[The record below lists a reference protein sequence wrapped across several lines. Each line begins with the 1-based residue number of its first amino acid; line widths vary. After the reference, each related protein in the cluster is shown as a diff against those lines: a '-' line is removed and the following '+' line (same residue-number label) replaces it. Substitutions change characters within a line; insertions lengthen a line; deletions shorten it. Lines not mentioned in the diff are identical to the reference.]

1 MRLIKIFFL
10 VVALFLLL
18 ATIAAFIFVK
28 TFNVNAYLPQITKA
42 ASDALGREVSIATTG
57 LDFSWPGIT
66 LDVEGIR
73 VAGEPSIEAGKA
85 STQIGLM
92 PLLRQ
97 RKVHVSHIIIS
108 DLRINAGDAKTP
120 LDIRVPKLEVRV
132 NDLSLDAPLPV
143 SGEAFFAD
151 GRLENFNVLKAVLG
165 RINVIPGLGEQIEG
179 LLSETL
185 REKLGGD
192 TTVLDKARVQFT
204 IRQGQIFIDD
214 AVVQSPLF
222 EGGIKGAA
230 GFDGTVSMDVSFY
243 VAKDL
248 SQEITRSITPL
259 QGILDQDGR
268 LYVPGKLTG
277 QAPKLR
283 YIPDANY
290 LAKKIVTSEGVKQ
303 ISQQL
308 EKALNKNP
316 EVKEI
321 LNNVLNGIFNK

>member
-1 MRLIKIFFL
+1 MKAVKFFFL
-10 VVALFLLL
+10 ALGILFVVVA
-18 ATIAAFIFVK
+18 IAAFIFIK
-28 TFNVNAYLPQITKA
+28 TFNVNTYLPQITKA
-42 ASDALGREVSIATTG
+42 ASDALGREVSIAAAG
-57 LDFSWPGIT
+57 LDFSWQGIAV
-66 LDVEGIR
+66 DVFDIR

-85 STQIGLM
+85 SVQMGLM

-97 RKVHVSHIIIS
+97 RKVHVTHIIIS
-108 DLRINAGDAKTP
+108 DIRVNAGDAQTP
-120 LDIRVPKLEVRV
+120 LDIRIPKLEAHV

-143 SGEAFFAD
+143 SGEAFFTD

-192 TTVLDKARVQFT
+192 TTALDRVRVKFT
-204 IRQGQIFIDD
+204 LRQGQILIDD

-222 EGGIKGAA
+222 EAGIKGTA
-230 GFDGTVSMDVSFY
+230 GFDGNVSMDVSFY
-243 VAKDL
+243 AAKDL
-248 SQEITRSITPL
+248 SQEITRFITPL

-268 LYVPGKLTG
+268 LYVPGKLIG
-277 QAPKLR
+277 QAPKVR
-283 YIPDANY
+283 YVPNAGY
-290 LAKKIVTSEGVKQ
+290 LAKKIVTGEGIKQ

-308 EKALNKNP
+308 EKVLDKNP

-321 LNNVLNGIFNK
+321 LNSVLNGIFK

>member
-1 MRLIKIFFL
+1 MKLIRIFFLIVALFL
-10 VVALFLLL
+10 VVAVL
-18 ATIAAFIFVK
+18 IAFIFVK

-42 ASDALGREVSIATTG
+42 ASDALGREVSIAKAG
-57 LDFSWPGIT
+57 LNFSWQGIAV
-66 LDVEGIR
+66 DVFDIR

-85 STQIGLM
+85 SAQIGLM

-97 RKVHVSHIIIS
+97 RKVHVGHIIIS
-108 DLRINAGDAKTP
+108 DIRVNAGDAQTP

-143 SGEAFFAD
+143 SGEAFFTD

-165 RINVIPGLGEQIEG
+165 RINVIPGLGEQIES

-204 IRQGQIFIDD
+204 IRQGQILIDD

-222 EGGIKGAA
+222 EAGIKGTA

-243 VAKDL
+243 AVKDL
-248 SQEITRSITPL
+248 SQEITHSITPL
-259 QGILDQDGR
+259 QGILNQDGR

-277 QAPKLR
+277 QAPKVR
-283 YIPDANY
+283 YIPDAGY
-290 LAKKIVTSEGVKQ
+290 LAKKIVTGEGVKQ
-303 ISQQL
+303 IGQQL
-308 EKALNKNP
+308 EKVLDKNP
-316 EVKEI
+316 QVKEI

>member
-10 VVALFLLL
+10 VVALFLVL
-18 ATIAAFIFVK
+18 AAIAAFVFVK

-42 ASDALGREVSIATTG
+42 ASDALGREVTIATAG
-57 LDFSWPGIT
+57 LDFSWQGIA

-85 STQIGLM
+85 NTQIGLM

-108 DLRINAGDAKTP
+108 DIRVNAGDAKTP

-143 SGEAFFAD
+143 SGEAFFAA
-151 GRLENFNVLKAVLG
+151 GRLENFNVLKIVLG

-179 LLSETL
+179 LLSEKL
-185 REKLGGD
+185 RSRLGSE
-192 TTVLDKARVQFT
+192 TTVLDQVRVKFT
-204 IRQGQIFIDD
+204 VKGRQVSIDD
-214 AVVQSPLF
+214 AIVQSPLF
-222 EGGIKGAA
+222 EAGIKGTA

-243 VAKDL
+243 VAEDL
-248 SQEITRSITPL
+248 SQELVRSITPL
-259 QGILDQDGR
+259 QGILGQDGR

-277 QAPKLR
+277 QAPKFR

-303 ISQQL
+303 ISDQL
-308 EKALNKNP
+308 DKVLKKNP